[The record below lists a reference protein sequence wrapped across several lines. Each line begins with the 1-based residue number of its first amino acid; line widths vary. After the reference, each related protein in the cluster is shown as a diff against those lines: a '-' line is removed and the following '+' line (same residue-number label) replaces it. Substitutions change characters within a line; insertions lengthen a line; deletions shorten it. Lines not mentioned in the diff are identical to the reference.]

1 MKKLVIASLIFASV
15 SASAT
20 DLGITA
26 ARGVAG
32 DSRTY
37 GGVTLGQHYGPVSAT
52 VGIEQSSVGSNDQT
66 RYSLVGGYDVAKFGD
81 VTVTPKLGVAYLD
94 NQTSS
99 NGFAMTTGVG
109 VSVPVT
115 NTVTVGFDVERQ
127 FGQNKVSEFNN
138 NRFVASVKQ
147 VF

>member
-1 MKKLVIASLIFASV
+1 MKELVIASLIFASV

-32 DSRTY
+32 DSRAY
-37 GGVTLGQHYGPVSAT
+37 GGVTLGQHYGLVSAT
-52 VGIEQSSVGSNDQT
+52 VGIEQSSVGTNDQT